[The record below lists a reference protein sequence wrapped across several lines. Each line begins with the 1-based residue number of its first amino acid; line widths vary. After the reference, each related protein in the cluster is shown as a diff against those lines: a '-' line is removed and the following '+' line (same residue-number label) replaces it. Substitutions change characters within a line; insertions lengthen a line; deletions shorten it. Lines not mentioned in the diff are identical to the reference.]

1 MSTLNEP
8 LDALRTHEAAF
19 DADLTRIDQASS
31 SEKAALVAAARTNYL
46 GRKSGAVTEL
56 MSRLASLPVSDRK
69 EFGRRVNEFKTRVD
83 AALGD
88 REAQLAAARRPEN
101 AVDITLPGLAPALG
115 FRHPIS
121 LIRDEVSG
129 IFSRLGYQVL
139 EGPEI
144 EDDYHNFEALNMPA
158 EHPARDMQDTL
169 YLAKPL
175 APSALGATSQPD
187 PSSMWLI
194 GELAQHANPAL
205 LGGSSASQRSMRGR
219 APHMP
224 QPLTLLRTHTSA
236 MQIRHMERHD
246 PPVRLVAIGPVYR
259 RDNLDLTHTP
269 MFHQVEGLVVGPG
282 ITLADLK
289 GTLTSMAAALF
300 GEGTAVRFRPS
311 FFPYTEPSAEVD
323 IQCIRCKGA
332 GCPMCKRTG
341 WLEILGSGMVH
352 PAVFESVG
360 YDPDAVTG
368 FAFGMGVERVALL
381 KWGVEDIRL
390 FYEND
395 LRFLEQ
401 FGR

>member
-1 MSTLNEP
+1 
-8 LDALRTHEAAF
+8 
-19 DADLTRIDQASS
+19 
-31 SEKAALVAAARTNYL
+31 VAP
-46 GRKSGAVTEL
+46 S
-56 MSRLASLPVSDRK
+56 
-69 EFGRRVNEFKTRVD
+69 
-83 AALGD
+83 
-88 REAQLAAARRPEN
+88 
-101 AVDITLPGLAPALG
+101 LG
-115 FRHPIS
+115 FRHPLS
-121 LIRDEVSG
+121 LIRDEVAG

-169 YLAKPL
+169 YLARPL
-175 APSALGATSQPD
+175 PPGTLGSKGVEPSA
-187 PSSMWLI
+187 SMLMI
-194 GELAQHANPAL
+194 GEIAQHANPAL
-205 LGGSSASQRSMRGR
+205 LGAAHGGASRGK
-219 APHMP
+219 APQP

-236 MQIRHMERHD
+236 MQIRHMERHE

-300 GEGTAVRFRPS
+300 GDGTAVRFRPS

-368 FAFGMGVERVALL
+368 FAFGLGIERVALL